1 MYPLKEEVVEERKDG
16 QKKIKVLDNEFK
28 SFSSAS
34 ILGIDWSSGG
44 SCWWLRTPLSCL
56 AYHKGGYQTD
66 KYKAVTLSAWQGSK
80 KT

>member
-34 ILGIDWSSGG
+34 ILGID
-44 SCWWLRTPLSCL
+44 
-56 AYHKGGYQTD
+56 
-66 KYKAVTLSAWQGSK
+66 
-80 KT
+80 